1 MTVGVGIGIAVGV
14 GLDPD
19 ADADHDPEIGEQ
31 EETMTKL
38 GIIGCG
44 GIATHQFTTVK
55 DDGVFDLVA
64 GADIRPGQ
72 LDLFR
77 DRFGMKQG
85 YADYRVMLAEADVD
99 AVMVCTPTY
108 LHAGMTIAAAEA
120 GKAVFCQKPMAM
132 TSFDCHRVAKAV
144 AEQGTKVQIGFVRRY
159 DNDWGTVKKVVES
172 GVLGTPVL
180 WRQLAGGPGPKRPFY
195 LNKFE
200 GGGPMIDGMV
210 HNYDFAAHCFGEPV
224 EVKSMPLRIH
234 HSTSCWD
241 TGTVLV
247 RFETGHM
254 IMCAWSWGMP
264 EGVRS
269 SSATEIIGPN
279 GALFF
284 PGSYDAANAEG
295 KLDPA
300 SEGAYLLVTE
310 GGREEVVTF
319 KRNNMFK
326 EEMLHFAD
334 WVENDGEPCVS
345 VEAGLRS
352 TRIAELAL
360 IGGGLC

>member
-1 MTVGVGIGIAVGV
+1 
-14 GLDPD
+14 
-19 ADADHDPEIGEQ
+19 
-31 EETMTKL
+31 MTKL

-44 GIATHQFTTVK
+44 GIATHQFSTVK
-55 DDGVFDLVA
+55 DDGLFDLVA
-64 GADIRPGQ
+64 GADIRSGQ

-77 DRFGMKQG
+77 EKFGMKTG
-85 YADYRVMLAEADVD
+85 YEDYRVMLAEADVD
-99 AVMVCTPTY
+99 AVMICTPTY
-108 LHAGMTIAAAEA
+108 LHAEMTIAAAEA

-144 AEQGTKVQIGFVRRY
+144 EELGGKVQVGFVRRY
-159 DNDWGTVKKVVES
+159 DNDWDTVKRVVDS

-180 WRQLAGGPGPKRPFY
+180 WRQLAGSSGPKRPFFMD
-195 LNKFE
+195 KFE

-254 IMCAWSWGMP
+254 IMCAWSWGLP

-269 SSATEIIGPN
+269 SSATEVLGPN
-279 GALFF
+279 GVLFF
-284 PGSYDAANAEG
+284 PGSYDAAKAQD
-295 KLDPA
+295 KFDPA
-300 SEGAYLLVTE
+300 TEGAYLLVTAD
-310 GGREEVVTF
+310 GQEEIVTF
-319 KRNNMFK
+319 KRNNMFR
-326 EEMLHFAD
+326 EEMQHFAD
-334 WVENDGEPCVS
+334 WVESGGTPRVS
-345 VEAGLRS
+345 LAEGLRS
-352 TRIAELAL
+352 TRMAELAL